1 MFILGI
7 LALSHIW
14 SQCAGFKSAE
24 EHQGEFLVLHRGVWG
39 DGAGGFPGTGRMAA
53 AHDACPSSD
62 VEQEEQ
68 QANENLVRFQ
78 SLHALHLK
86 IAAM

>member
-7 LALSHIW
+7 LALSQIW

-39 DGAGGFPGTGRMAA
+39 DGAGGSHGAGRMAA
-53 AHDACPSSD
+53 A
-62 VEQEEQ
+62 QEEQ
-68 QANENLVRFQ
+68 QANENLVRLQ
-78 SLHALHLK
+78 SLHTLHLK